1 MSSSNV
7 EFFEIGSSIRK
18 PGKYFEFNT
27 RLAVRTLPG
36 NLQRVLMMTPILPT
50 GTAQHLQIVDIYSD
64 EQAATF
70 FGRGSL
76 GHLMARAAIKSNPY
90 LSLQMIGSRGSQT
103 QIAATG
109 KITLTGPATAAGEV
123 KATIN
128 GTDVTAAVSDADTA
142 QAIATALA
150 AAITAKSSL
159 PVTASAQAAVVTLT
173 AKQPGTA
180 GNAIT
185 VVSSATATGVTATV
199 ADMAGGSSTI
209 AEPAGAVAATGKVTI
224 TGPATGNGTLSI
236 YIGDTRLDVAVAS
249 EDAVDIIA
257 TGLMAAVAASP
268 DLPVTVTSAQGVLT
282 FTARTKGIDGND
294 ISLRAITGAAGT
306 TVAVTAMAGGSGN
319 YDLAPVLAA
328 AFAGGHNIVVSPYN
342 DQPSLTTLR
351 SHLTN
356 VSGPLEQRGA
366 IGVAGWKKS
375 LSSAITLAESLNEGR
390 ITLGWHNGSV
400 KLPCEIAASYAAV
413 IASEEDPARPLNT
426 LAMDAL
432 DVTAMEN
439 WPGRTE
445 QENALHNGV
454 TPFEIGPGDKV
465 QIVRAITTY
474 TRNAEGVDDV
484 ALLDLTTIRTLDY
497 VRKSCRERISLRFP
511 RDKLSTRTPPKVES
525 ELLDVLLKLEELE
538 IVENVMANRA
548 DLIAEKDSQ
557 DANRLNAR
565 IPADVVNGL
574 HVFAGRIDLY
584 L

>member
-1 MSSSNV
+1 
-7 EFFEIGSSIRK
+7 
-18 PGKYFEFNT
+18 
-27 RLAVRTLPG
+27 
-36 NLQRVLMMTPILPT
+36 
-50 GTAQHLQIVDIYSD
+50 
-64 EQAATF
+64 
-70 FGRGSL
+70 
-76 GHLMARAAIKSNPY
+76 
-90 LSLQMIGSRGSQT
+90 
-103 QIAATG
+103 
-109 KITLTGPATAAGEV
+109 
-123 KATIN
+123 
-128 GTDVTAAVSDADTA
+128 
-142 QAIATALA
+142 
-150 AAITAKSSL
+150 
-159 PVTASAQAAVVTLT
+159 
-173 AKQPGTA
+173 
-180 GNAIT
+180 
-185 VVSSATATGVTATV
+185 
-199 ADMAGGSSTI
+199 MAGGSSTI
-209 AEPAGAVAATGKVTI
+209 TEPAGAAAATGNVTI

-249 EDAVDIIA
+249 GDTVDVIT

-268 DLPVTVTSAQGVLT
+268 DLPVTVTSAQGELT
-282 FTARTKGIDGND
+282 FTARTKGADGND

-400 KLPCEIAASYAAV
+400 KLPCEIASSYAAV

>member
-1 MSSSNV
+1 MSSPNV
-7 EFFEIGSSIRK
+7 EFYEIGSSIRK

-36 NLQRVLMMTPILPT
+36 NLQRVLMVTPMLTT
-50 GTAQHLQIVDIYSD
+50 GLAQHLQVVDVYSD
-64 EQAATF
+64 EQAATW

-90 LSLQMIGSRGSQT
+90 LSLQMIGTRGNQVLT
-103 QIAATG
+103 PATG
-109 KITLTGPATAAGEV
+109 TITLTGPATGTGEL

-128 GTDVTAAVSDADTA
+128 GKVITVQVADAAAA
-142 QAIATALA
+142 AATATSLA
-150 AAITAKSSL
+150 SAITADASL
-159 PVTASAQAAVVTLT
+159 PVTAAAQGAIVTLT
-173 AKQPGTA
+173 AKQSGPA

-185 VVSSATATGVTATV
+185 VASDSTAAGITATATAMSGGKSEV
-199 ADMAGGSSTI
+199 AD
-209 AEPAGAVAATGKVTI
+209 PAGAVAASGKVTI
-224 TGPATGNGTLSI
+224 TGPASGNGTLSVWV
-236 YIGDTRLDVAVAS
+236 GDTRLDVAVVSGDTVTEIAS
-249 EDAVDIIA
+249 
-257 TGLMAAVAASP
+257 GLMTAVSASP
-268 DLPVTVTSAQGVLT
+268 DMPVTIAAAQGVLT
-282 FTARTKGIDGND
+282 ITARTKGESGND
-294 ISLRAITGAAGT
+294 ITLRASTGAAGT
-306 TVAVTAMAGGSGN
+306 TVAVTAMAGGSGD
-319 YDLAPVLAA
+319 YDLAPALAA
-328 AFAGGHNIVVSPYN
+328 AFAGGHNIVVSPYSN
-342 DQPSLTTLR
+342 QASLTTLR

-356 VSGPLEQRGA
+356 VSGPMEQRGA
-366 IGVAGWKKS
+366 IGVAGWKS
-375 LSSAITLAESLNEGR
+375 TLSSAITLADAINEGR

-400 KLPCEIAASYAAV
+400 KMPCEIAAAYAAV
-413 IASEEDPARPLNT
+413 LASEEDPARPLNT
-426 LAMDAL
+426 LSMDAL
-432 DVTAMEN
+432 DVTAVES

-484 ALLDLTTIRTLDY
+484 ALLDITTIRTLDY
-497 VRKSCRERISLRFP
+497 VRKSCRERIALRFP

-548 DLIAEKDSQ
+548 GLIAEKDSQ